1 MAIELA
7 PHRITAN
14 HIGPGWV
21 RSYINDASPA
31 LQTDEDVATTL
42 TLIPAGHP
50 AEPEDMGNAVCYLAS
65 DEAAYVTGAFL
76 RVDGGFV
83 VGKY

>member
-7 PHRITAN
+7 PHGITVN

-21 RSYINDASPA
+21 RSFINDRSPA
-31 LQTDEDVATTL
+31 LQTEADVEATL
-42 TLIPAGHP
+42 RLIPAGRP
-50 AEPEDMGNAVCYLAS
+50 AEPQEIGRAVCYLAS
-65 DEAAYVTGAFL
+65 PEASYVTGAFL
-76 RVDGGFV
+76 RIDGGFV